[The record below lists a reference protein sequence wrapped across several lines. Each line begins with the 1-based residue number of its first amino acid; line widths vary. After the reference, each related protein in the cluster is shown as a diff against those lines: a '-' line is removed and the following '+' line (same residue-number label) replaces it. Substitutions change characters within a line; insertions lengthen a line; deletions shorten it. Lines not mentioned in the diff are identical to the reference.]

1 MRYAKNTTVSV
12 NRSRDEIEK
21 ILTRYGADQF
31 VYCKENSAVMIGFR
45 YQRIPIVL
53 DLSLPDP
60 KDFEETPQGRT
71 RAVSVGLQEWEKA
84 CRQQWRALALIIKA
98 KLEGIESGITT
109 FEKEFLA
116 FISLP
121 NGSTVADIALPKITK
136 ALSEN
141 KMPKLMLMAP
151 SQQEAPKEG
160 S

>member
-1 MRYAKNTTVSV
+1 MRYAKNTSVPV

-31 VYCKENSAVMIGFR
+31 IYCREASIVTIGFR
-45 YQRIPIVL
+45 YKRIPIIL
-53 DLSLPDP
+53 ELNLPDP
-60 KDFEETPQGRT
+60 KDFEETPRGRQRT
-71 RAVSVGLQEWEKA
+71 PSAGLQEWEKA
-84 CRQQWRALALIIKA
+84 CRQQWRAMALIIKA

-136 ALSEN
+136 ALQEN

-151 SQQEAPKEG
+151 SPQEAQ
-160 S
+160 